1 MNPLLRLAYQLY
13 QLKLRILRPIT
24 LGVRIMLIDRG
35 RIVLVR
41 HTYQEGWQFPGG
53 GMKRGETTAE
63 AARRE
68 AMEETGARLLRDP
81 VLFGIYTHLA
91 EGKSDH
97 IALFLSED
105 FVLEQPTD
113 RWEIAACELFDLR
126 ALPDGLSSGYRRRIG
141 EYFAGDSPYVGR
153 W

>member
-24 LGVRIMLIDRG
+24 IGVRIMLIDNG

-68 AMEETGARLLRDP
+68 AVEETGARLLREP

-97 IALFLSED
+97 IALFVSEH

-113 RWEIAACELFDLR
+113 RWEIAACEFFDLH
-126 ALPDGLSSGYRRRIG
+126 ALPDGLSGGYRRRIS
-141 EYFAGDSPYVGR
+141 EYFAGNAPYVGR